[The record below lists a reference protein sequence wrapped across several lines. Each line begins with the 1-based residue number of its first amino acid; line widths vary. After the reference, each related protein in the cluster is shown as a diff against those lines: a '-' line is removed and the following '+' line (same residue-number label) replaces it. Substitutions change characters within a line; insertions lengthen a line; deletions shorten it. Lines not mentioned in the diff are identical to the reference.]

1 MRPNHPAVKMFEA
14 GGPASTLASTL
25 AAHLRR
31 TFAISR
37 HFAASIE
44 QRQGD
49 TYEGPY
55 NDLTLCFLMDLEAWN
70 MEVRVGI
77 EPTNKGFADPGL
89 TTWLPH
95 RMQKNLFG
103 R

>member
-1 MRPNHPAVKMFEA
+1 MRA
-14 GGPASTLASTL
+14 GGPASTLSSTF

-37 HFAASIE
+37 HFAAGIE
-44 QRQGD
+44 PREGD
-49 TYEGPY
+49 TGEGPD
-55 NDLTLCFLMDLEAWN
+55 NGLTLCFLMDLEAWKL
-70 MEVRVGI
+70 EVRVGI

-95 RMQKNLFG
+95 RMHNNLFG

>member
-1 MRPNHPAVKMFEA
+1 MRPKHPAVKMFESRWT
-14 GGPASTLASTL
+14 GVHPLV
-25 AAHLRR
+25 HLGRP
-31 TFAISR
+31 SSPHVR

-44 QRQGD
+44 QREGD
-49 TYEGPY
+49 TGEGPD
-55 NDLTLCFLMDLEAWN
+55 NDLTHYLLMDLDAWN

-95 RMQKNLFG
+95 RMHNNLFG